1 MYKLGLT
8 GSIGMGKSTTLEF
21 FRALGCPVWDADAAV
36 HRLYSKGG
44 PAVPA
49 IQEIAPSAIVD
60 RSVDRVR
67 LKSLLHSGDLSLADL
82 ERIVHPLVSADREQF
97 AADCTAPICVF
108 DIPLLY
114 EIGAQDW
121 FDGVAVVSVD
131 AETQRARVLERPGM
145 TVEQLDLILSRQM
158 PDSEKRSRA
167 DFVIETKTRDAAA
180 EQVKQI
186 VQEIQ
191 RAQDHA

>member
-36 HRLYSKGG
+36 HRLYSKDG

-60 RSVDRVR
+60 QSVDRVR

-82 ERIVHPLVSADREQF
+82 ERIVHPLVAADREQF

-131 AETQRARVLERPGM
+131 PETQRARVLERPGM

>member
-21 FRALGCPVWDADAAV
+21 FKALGCPVWDADAAV

-44 PAVPA
+44 SAVPE

-60 RSVDRVR
+60 QSVDRVR
-67 LKSLLHSGDLSLADL
+67 LKSLLHSGDLNLADL
-82 ERIVHPLVSADREQF
+82 ERIVHPLVAADREQF
-97 AADCTAPICVF
+97 AADCTASICVF